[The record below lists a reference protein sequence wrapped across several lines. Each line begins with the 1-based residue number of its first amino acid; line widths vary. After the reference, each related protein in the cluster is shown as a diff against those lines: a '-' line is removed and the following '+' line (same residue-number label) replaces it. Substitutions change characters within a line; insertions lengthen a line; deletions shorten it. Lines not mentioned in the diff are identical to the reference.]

1 MRTAQKSIA
10 PSTGP
15 NTVAAP
21 PSSSIVQTKNVID
34 RAMPSGWTAR
44 GST

>member
-1 MRTAQKSIA
+1 MIE

-21 PSSSIVQTKNVID
+21 PSSRIVQMKNVMD
-34 RAMPSGWTAR
+34 LPMESGWTAR